1 MTEPVLSEALPQP
14 IREIQVFARCLTGRF
29 LVFWVSERVTCSL
42 LVSTLSSLTGVPSQ
56 LFYLTLDGRRL
67 SHDSETVVH
76 IVSGQTVRMHGRLR
90 GGASPAGGLV
100 ETEWF
105 CATCKRGGC
114 WPTKQRCFRCNLPRV
129 ESDRMRGISSF
140 PAIGGKGKGQQMQQR
155 EMQFLGRAPLPGPQ
169 FSTAPT
175 WRPPKKAKKSTAEAP
190 PPLTPHVDVVGLL
203 RGLGCSEAV
212 LAEVQGRLAPEP
224 KARTPGARA
233 LKLAEMETALHKAKR
248 HELILMEQL
257 EVQERKVAT
266 TKASIYEKSQKVA
279 NLEAEVQE
287 AKRLVVGSTPQGS
300 EVGEGAGED
309 ERALSVESDDEL
321 AGGLV
326 PDDDMGLPQEFWED
340 HEPNKRPRMV
350 AKPKATSGPSNS
362 QGFGPPA
369 DAEHALNMLSGFEP
383 NQLALL
389 VHAAQIVQGR
399 SSSSPV
405 LMLML
410 GVPVG
415 NNVVE
420 DGEQWKLV
428 FRRKRKTLL
437 KLFKIPRIRLSLHLG
452 LLVSLL
458 VCQVPSPYRRPDFL
472 QISLFL
478 LVSFFIKEMPSVLFG
493 LLAVLERTISR
504 MR

>member
-1 MTEPVLSEALPQP
+1 MWRTQSNLGDTWDVFNFATEVLSTGRYLTEPVLSEVLPQP
-14 IREIQVFARCLTGRF
+14 VREIQVFARCLTGRL
-29 LVFWVSERVTCSL
+29 LVFRVSERVTCSL

-100 ETEWF
+100 ETEGF
-105 CATCKRGGC
+105 CVACKREGC
-114 WPTKQRCFRCNLPRV
+114 WPTKQRCCRCNLQRV

-140 PAIGGKGKGQQMQQR
+140 PAKGEKGKGQQLQQR

-190 PPLTPHVDVVGLL
+190 LPLTHHVVGLL

-233 LKLAEMETALHKAKR
+233 LKLAEMETALHEAKR
-248 HELILMEQL
+248 HELILIEQL
-257 EVQERKVAT
+257 EVQERKIAT
-266 TKASIYEKSQKVA
+266 TKASINEQSQKVA

-287 AKRLVVGSTPQGS
+287 AKRLVAEGTPQGS

-326 PDDDMGLPQEFWED
+326 PDDVWCCHKNFGKIMNPIKGPGWLQSLRLPQD
-340 HEPNKRPRMV
+340 RPIHRV
-350 AKPKATSGPSNS
+350 LVLR
-362 QGFGPPA
+362 Q
-369 DAEHALNMLSGFEP
+369 MLS
-383 NQLALL
+383 
-389 VHAAQIVQGR
+389 
-399 SSSSPV
+399 
-405 LMLML
+405 ML
-410 GVPVG
+410 
-415 NNVVE
+415 
-420 DGEQWKLV
+420 
-428 FRRKRKTLL
+428 
-437 KLFKIPRIRLSLHLG
+437 
-452 LLVSLL
+452 
-458 VCQVPSPYRRPDFL
+458 
-472 QISLFL
+472 
-478 LVSFFIKEMPSVLFG
+478 
-493 LLAVLERTISR
+493 
-504 MR
+504 